1 MKLLKFSVQDEITE
15 LEVDIKS
22 IKFIRK
28 TLEKMCDQKGLNQLE
43 CVCKWTLEGYEINC
57 YGFTEGDDTIRNTH
71 VLPPYGDVLPIIQL
85 YGCIFMV
92 AVNGNK
98 IRDLH
103 IFEYAMLHYLNDEG
117 DGDDSEDGDGGDDGD
132 DGDDGYD
139 DTELNSELN
148 EETKIENDSK
158 ISITKKVKTSTKNN
172 TSPENMILLELD
184 TRKY

>member
-22 IKFIRK
+22 IKFIRN
-28 TLEKMCDQKGLNQLE
+28 TLEKHCDQKGFNQLE
-43 CVCKWTLEGYEINC
+43 CVCTWTLEDYEINC
-57 YGFTEGDDTIRNTH
+57 YGYTKGDESIRNTH
-71 VLPPYGDVLPIIQL
+71 VLPPYGYVLPIIQL

-103 IFEYAMLHYLNDEG
+103 IFEYAMLHYLND
-117 DGDDSEDGDGGDDGD
+117 DDADDGD
-132 DGDDGYD
+132 DGDDGDGD
-139 DTELNSELN
+139 DSEMDLNSEFTEEYSETVN
-148 EETKIENDSK
+148 EPIL
-158 ISITKKVKTSTKNN
+158 SIKKVKKSIKIN

>member
-1 MKLLKFSVQDEITE
+1 MKLLKFSVHDEITE

-28 TLEKMCDQKGLNQLE
+28 TLEKLCDQKGLNQLE

-103 IFEYAMLHYLNDEG
+103 IFEYAMLHYLNDDD

-132 DGDDGYD
+132 DM
-139 DTELNSELN
+139 ELI
-148 EETKIENDSK
+148 EEEITIDNDSK
-158 ISITKKVKTSTKNN
+158 ISITKKVKTSTKTKNN

>member
-1 MKLLKFSVQDEITE
+1 MKLLKFSVHDEITE

-28 TLEKMCDQKGLNQLE
+28 TLEKLCDQKGLNQLE

-103 IFEYAMLHYLNDEG
+103 IFEYAMLHYLNDDD
-117 DGDDSEDGDGGDDGD
+117 DGDSEDGD
-132 DGDDGYD
+132 DGDDM
-139 DTELNSELN
+139 ELNSELIE
-148 EETKIENDSK
+148 EETKIENDPK
-158 ISITKKVKTSTKNN
+158 ISITKKVKTSTKTKNN

>member
-1 MKLLKFSVQDEITE
+1 MKLLKFSVHDEITE

-28 TLEKMCDQKGLNQLE
+28 TLEKLCDQKGLNQLE

-103 IFEYAMLHYLNDEG
+103 IFEYAMLHYLNGDD
-117 DGDDSEDGDGGDDGD
+117 DGDSEDGD
-132 DGDDGYD
+132 DGDDM
-139 DTELNSELN
+139 ELNSELIE

-158 ISITKKVKTSTKNN
+158 ISITKKVKTSTKTKNN

>member
-1 MKLLKFSVQDEITE
+1 MKLLKFSVHDEITE

-28 TLEKMCDQKGLNQLE
+28 TLEKLCDQKGLNQLE

-57 YGFTEGDDTIRNTH
+57 YGFTEGGDTIRNTH

-103 IFEYAMLHYLNDEG
+103 IFEYAMLHYLNDDD
-117 DGDDSEDGDGGDDGD
+117 DGDSEDGNDGD
-132 DGDDGYD
+132 DM
-139 DTELNSELN
+139 ELNSELIE

-158 ISITKKVKTSTKNN
+158 ISITKKVKTSTKTKNN

>member
-22 IKFIRK
+22 IKFIRN
-28 TLEKMCDQKGLNQLE
+28 TLEKHCDQKGFNQLE
-43 CVCKWTLEGYEINC
+43 CVCTWTLEDYEINC
-57 YGFTEGDDTIRNTH
+57 YGYTKGDESIRNTH
-71 VLPPYGDVLPIIQL
+71 VLPPNGDVLPIIQL

-103 IFEYAMLHYLNDEG
+103 IFEYAMLHYLNDDD
-117 DGDDSEDGDGGDDGD
+117 DGDSEDGNDGD
-132 DGDDGYD
+132 DM
-139 DTELNSELN
+139 ELNSELIE

-158 ISITKKVKTSTKNN
+158 ISITKKVKTSTKTKNN

>member
-28 TLEKMCDQKGLNQLE
+28 TLEKLCDKKGFNQLE

-57 YGFTEGDDTIRNTH
+57 YGFTEGDESIRNTH

-103 IFEYAMLHYLNDEG
+103 IFEYAMLHYLNDDD
-117 DGDDSEDGDGGDDGD
+117 DGDDSEDGEDGD
-132 DGDDGYD
+132 DM
-139 DTELNSELN
+139 ELNSELIE
-148 EETKIENDSK
+148 EETTIENDSK
-158 ISITKKVKTSTKNN
+158 ISITKKVKISTKTKNN

>member
-22 IKFIRK
+22 IKFIRN
-28 TLEKMCDQKGLNQLE
+28 TLEKHCDQKGFNQLE
-43 CVCKWTLEGYEINC
+43 CVCTWTLEDYEIKC
-57 YGFTEGDDTIRNTH
+57 YGYTKGDESIPNTH
-71 VLPPYGDVLPIIQL
+71 ELPPNGDVLPIIQL

-103 IFEYAMLHYLNDEG
+103 IFEYAMLHYLNDDD
-117 DGDDSEDGDGGDDGD
+117 DGDSEDGD
-132 DGDDGYD
+132 DGDDM
-139 DTELNSELN
+139 ELNSELIE

-158 ISITKKVKTSTKNN
+158 ISITKKVKTSTKTKNN

>member
-1 MKLLKFSVQDEITE
+1 MKLLEFSVHDEIKE

-28 TLEKMCDQKGLNQLE
+28 TLEKMCDHKGLNQLE

-103 IFEYAMLHYLNDEG
+103 IFEYAMLHYLNDEE
-117 DGDDSEDGDGGDDGD
+117 DGDDSEDGEDGD
-132 DGDDGYD
+132 DMELNS
-139 DTELNSELN
+139 ELNSELN
-148 EETKIENDSK
+148 EEDTKIENDSK
-158 ISITKKVKTSTKNN
+158 ISITKKGKTSTKPKNN

>member
-1 MKLLKFSVQDEITE
+1 MKLLKFSVHDEITE

-28 TLEKMCDQKGLNQLE
+28 TLEKLCDKKGLNQLE
-43 CVCKWTLEGYEINC
+43 CVCNWTLEGYEINC
-57 YGFTEGDDTIRNTH
+57 YGFTEGGDTIRNTH

-103 IFEYAMLHYLNDEG
+103 IFEYAMLHYLNDDD
-117 DGDDSEDGDGGDDGD
+117 DGDDSEDGDGDDGD
-132 DGDDGYD
+132 DGGDM
-139 DTELNSELN
+139 ELID
-148 EETKIENDSK
+148 EETTIDNDSK
-158 ISITKKVKTSTKNN
+158 ISITKKVKTSTKTKNN